1 MKIAIAGG
9 GTGGHIFPGIAVARE
24 LQKEIGDV
32 SVLFIGTSEGIEA
45 TVIPREG
52 FEIKFIRSEG
62 LVGRS
67 VYESTRSVVKLP
79 LSVNDSW
86 RILKQFNPDVV
97 LGVGGYCSGP
107 VLFSAFLMKK
117 PTIIHE
123 QNTVPGLTNKMLG
136 KLVNLVAV
144 TYYESLHFF
153 PKNKTFLTGNPV
165 REEILEGDRKRG
177 YRIFGLDEGLFTIF
191 VFGGSSGAHKINKA
205 LSESLVYLKDFR
217 DHVQFLHQTGEKDFD
232 FVREFY
238 HAQGFRGTVIPFTH
252 DMGDAY
258 AVADLVIS
266 RAGATTLAELTAC
279 GKPAILIPYPFAAGD
294 HQRANAEKLWDLG
307 AAQMIL
313 DHELNGMSLSQMI
326 KQIFE
331 HPDIMAEMEKVSKTI
346 GKSDAGKRIVELI
359 MRLGKA
365 KGLSGQGARSSTN
378 RA

>member
-1 MKIAIAGG
+1 
-9 GTGGHIFPGIAVARE
+9 
-24 LQKEIGDV
+24 
-32 SVLFIGTSEGIEA
+32 
-45 TVIPREG
+45 
-52 FEIKFIRSEG
+52 
-62 LVGRS
+62 
-67 VYESTRSVVKLP
+67 
-79 LSVNDSW
+79 
-86 RILKQFNPDVV
+86 
-97 LGVGGYCSGP
+97 
-107 VLFSAFLMKK
+107 MKK

-123 QNTVPGLTNKMLG
+123 QNTVPGLANKMLG
-136 KLVNLVAV
+136 KFVNLVAV

-165 REEILEGDRKRG
+165 REEVLQGERERG
-177 YRIFGLDEGLFTIF
+177 YSTFGLNEGLFTIF
-191 VFGGSSGAHKINKA
+191 VFGGSSGAHNINKA
-205 LSESLVYLKDFR
+205 LSESLVYLKNFK

-238 HAQGFRGTVIPFTH
+238 HAHGFRGTVIPFTH

-279 GKPAILIPYPFAAGD
+279 GKAAILIPD

-313 DHELNGMSLSQMI
+313 DHELNGMSLSQVI

-331 HPDIMAEMEKVSKTI
+331 HPDIMTEMEKVSKTI

-359 MRLGKA
+359 LRLVKTDEIKKA
-365 KGLSGQGARSSTN
+365 RHHGSK
-378 RA
+378 